1 MTSATSNS
9 RLSQASASGLAW
21 LVVACGLLAS
31 GCGQPP
37 APSPGPKAAAVSRYD
52 ALLLF
57 PTGPDFKLSADAAAT
72 LPPPLPASRS
82 RGKAWVGGSS
92 LASVSGSWP
101 RRTADRFPAAEP
113 GLRPP
118 LRTAGR
124 LDPGSTTVR

>member
-1 MTSATSNS
+1 MASATPII
-9 RLSQASASGLAW
+9 RLSQVSASGLTR

-37 APSPGPKAAAVSRYD
+37 APSPGPKAAVSRYD
-52 ALLLF
+52 SLLLF

-82 RGKAWVGGSS
+82 REKAWVGGSS
-92 LASVSGSWP
+92 LASVTGSWP
-101 RRTADRFPAAEP
+101 RRTVPRFPAAEP

-118 LRTAGR
+118 VRMAER
-124 LDPGSTTVR
+124 LDPGSTMVR